1 MELKELQIQIEQKR
15 YELNKLAL
23 SKITDLS
30 SDDIVKISNELDTLI
45 AAYIDLFEKGKGRK
59 TIK

>member
-1 MELKELQIQIEQKR
+1 LELKELQIQIEQKR

-45 AAYIDLFEKGKGRK
+45 AAYIDLSEKGKGRK